1 MKILPVELIRE
12 ADKYTIVNEPIDSVD
27 LMERAANSCVE
38 WITEKYSNSAE
49 LCIFCGCGN
58 NGGDGLAIARLWL
71 QKGNIAS
78 VFVLNHSKR
87 ISSDFEVNYIR
98 LKEIKFPI
106 YEINTID
113 DFPNIDSS
121 KIIIDSVLGSGL
133 NNPIDGLI
141 KDIVLKINS
150 LKNQKLAIDISTG
163 LFADKFN
170 NQEDVIFKADF
181 TLSFELPKL
190 AYFFPQ
196 NYQFVGKW
204 VLLPINL
211 SKFFIDK
218 SYVMNYVID
227 NDVIKSIYKPRLK
240 FAHKGNY
247 GHALL
252 IAGSYGKT
260 GAAILSA
267 KSCLRTGVGL
277 LTVHCSISAYTIL
290 QQSVPEAMLE
300 TDVDNYVFTGF
311 NDVEKYDVIAI
322 GPGLG
327 LNNKTQSAFSE
338 LIKNYKNPMVI
349 DADAINLLSENK
361 SLIKHIPENS
371 ILTPHLKEFERI
383 SHKVQNDFERNKL
396 QRDFSIKNKVYVVL
410 KGAYT
415 AITTPEGNCYF
426 NTSGNPGM
434 ATPGSGDVLTGI
446 ITSLLAQNYTSF
458 EACILGVY
466 LHGLAGDIYKND
478 YSEESLIASDI
489 IDNLGNAFYS
499 IKSF

>member
-87 ISSDFEVNYIR
+87 RSFDFEVNYIR
-98 LKEIKFPI
+98 LKEKKIPI

-141 KDIVLKINS
+141 KDIILKINS

-163 LFADKFN
+163 LFADRFN
-170 NQEDVIFKADF
+170 NQEDVIYKSDF
-181 TLSFELPKL
+181 TLSFEFPKFAFL
-190 AYFFPQ
+190 FPQ

-211 SKFFIDK
+211 SKTFINSLKVD
-218 SYVMNYVID
+218 NYLIN
-227 NDVIKSIYKPRLK
+227 NDLIKLIYKSRLK

-247 GHALL
+247 GHAFI
-252 IAGSYGKT
+252 IAGSYGKS
-260 GAAILSA
+260 GAAVLAA
-267 KSCLRTGVGL
+267 KACLRTGVGL
-277 LTVHCSISAYTIL
+277 LTVHCPASAYNIL
-290 QQSVPEAMLE
+290 QQSVPEAMF
-300 TDVDNYVFTGF
+300 DSDIDNYNFTVTKEF
-311 NDVEKYDVIAI
+311 EKYDVIGI
-322 GPGLG
+322 GPGIG
-327 LNNKTQSAFSE
+327 IDKKTQSAFFE
-338 LIKNYKNPMVI
+338 LVTTYKKPMLI
-349 DADAINLLSENK
+349 DADAINILSLNK
-361 SLIKHIPENS
+361 SYIRYIPENS
-371 ILTPHLKEFERI
+371 ILTPHIKEFERLT
-383 SHKVQNDFERNKL
+383 HKVENDFERNAI
-396 QRDFSIKNKVYVVL
+396 QRDFSKKNKVYIVL
-410 KGAYT
+410 KGANT
-415 AITTPEGNCYF
+415 AITTPQGDCFF
-426 NTSGNPGM
+426 NNNGNPGM
-434 ATPGSGDVLTGI
+434 ATAGSGDVLSGI
-446 ITSLLAQNYTSF
+446 IISLLSQCYNSF
-458 EACILGVY
+458 EACVLGVF
-466 LHGLAGDIYKND
+466 LHGLAGDIYKNK
-478 YSEESLIASDI
+478 YSEESLIASDL
-489 IDNLGNAFYS
+489 IDNLGSAFS
-499 IKSF
+499 VIKQL